1 MQRASLVGAQAAHMA
16 EQAVGGTRVVLRR
29 ADIGQRLPGGI
40 GNGVD
45 VGRGEIDAGKV
56 EIAAQRMELAGPR

>member
-1 MQRASLVGAQAAHMA
+1 MA